1 MAAASRILI
10 VDDDPSVRDVLGMLF
25 EREGWSVTRA
35 GSGEEALAAVRRQPT
50 EVTFLD
56 LRLGE
61 ENGLDLL
68 PRLIELRPEMSVIVL
83 TAVGTIE
90 SAVEAMRRG
99 ADNFILKPVDPP
111 RLLAIAAKG
120 LESQSLR
127 RKALQLERASRAPSP
142 FLPGASAAMREVLH
156 LAEIVAARDT
166 TVLIVGETGTG
177 KGLLARRIHD
187 LSPRRGRPFVELN
200 CAGLQKDLTE
210 SELFGHERGAFT
222 GAAEI
227 RRSRPS
233 S

>member
-127 RKALQLERASRAPSP
+127 RKALQL
-142 FLPGASAAMREVLH
+142 V
-156 LAEIVAARDT
+156 
-166 TVLIVGETGTG
+166 
-177 KGLLARRIHD
+177 RRW
-187 LSPRRGRPFVELN
+187 RG
-200 CAGLQKDLTE
+200 
-210 SELFGHERGAFT
+210 
-222 GAAEI
+222 
-227 RRSRPS
+227 
-233 S
+233 